1 MKKTKRE
8 GEGGREG
15 RIEGRKENK
24 EEGENSMGQEK
35 VVRSEALWEGE
46 VWRGRER
53 LDFGEA

>member
-1 MKKTKRE
+1 
-8 GEGGREG
+8 
-15 RIEGRKENK
+15 
-24 EEGENSMGQEK
+24 MGQEK